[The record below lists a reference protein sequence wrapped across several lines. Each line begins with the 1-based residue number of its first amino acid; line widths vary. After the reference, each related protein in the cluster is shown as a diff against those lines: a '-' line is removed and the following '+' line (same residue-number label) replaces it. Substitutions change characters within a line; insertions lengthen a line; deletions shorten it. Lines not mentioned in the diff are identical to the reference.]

1 MERMGHVDDDSAAP
15 EAGDREAP
23 RDAAREDAERAA
35 RRAARANMPMRRFR
49 LGEEPDEDL
58 SAVTTMEE
66 RLAMMWP
73 LSRLAYEIAGF
84 PIEPPPRAQLH
95 GVVLRPNAQ
104 DPA

>member
-1 MERMGHVDDDSAAP
+1 MAHVDDGSAAP

-35 RRAARANMPMRRFR
+35 RRAARANLPVRRFR

-73 LSRLAYEIAGF
+73 LSRLVYEIDGF
-84 PIEPPPRAQLH
+84 DIVSPPRAELH
-95 GVVLRPNAQ
+95 GVVLRP
-104 DPA
+104 DPRGPREP